1 VIQWTTV
8 RQKTLTISQLLA
20 AKIAAQDHI
29 WAGMLSFIAPSTV
42 AGQALL
48 LAALGVVALTL
59 VGVWYRRQAAQN
71 RRLSNALD
79 NMSQG
84 LCMFDAQGRIVL
96 YNRRYIDMYNLSPEV
111 VRPGCTLQELMQHRK
126 DTGLFVDDV
135 VAYCKTILDRVAMGH
150 SSQFYVQSSDG
161 RNILAK
167 NEPLPDGGWVSTHAD
182 VTEQHR
188 AEQERAASHGQEQR
202 RTAIDAAIASFRPLV
217 EKLLSSV
224 SGSATAMRS
233 TARALLGSSDQ
244 TSQRAESSVQ
254 AFNDTSDNVKI
265 AAVAADELSRSIAEI
280 SRQLTHTSD
289 VVALATNEARS
300 TDGEIAGLASGAE
313 KIGDVIKLI
322 RNIAGQTNLL
332 ALNATIEAARAG
344 EAGKGFAVVASEV
357 KSLAVQTAK
366 ATEEIASHILAV
378 QNSTAG
384 AVGAIR
390 QIATRMQQINQ
401 YTTAV
406 AAAVV
411 QQNSAT
417 EEISHNVARAADG
430 TGHVVAV
437 LGEVAGAATE
447 TRSSAEVVRD
457 ASESAESAVANL
469 RLEVEDFLAKVA
481 V

>member
-1 VIQWTTV
+1 
-8 RQKTLTISQLLA
+8 
-20 AKIAAQDHI
+20 
-29 WAGMLSFIAPSTV
+29 MLSSIVPSTV

-48 LAALGVVALTL
+48 LAALGIAALGS
-59 VGVWYRRQAAQN
+59 VGFFYRRLTAQN

-84 LCMFDAQGRIVL
+84 LLMFDAQGRIVFH
-96 YNRRYIDMYNLSPEV
+96 NRRYIDMYKVSPKI
-111 VRPGCTLQELMQHRK
+111 VRPGCSLRELITHRK
-126 DTGLFVDDV
+126 ETGLFSGDV
-135 VAYCKTILDRVAMGH
+135 ESYCQKILEGAAKGQRTQA
-150 SSQFYVQSSDG
+150 YVQASDG
-161 RNILAK
+161 RNVLAK
-167 NEPLPDGGWVSTHAD
+167 NEPLPDGGWVSTHED
-182 VTEQHR
+182 ITEQHR

-202 RTAIDAAIASFRPLV
+202 RTAIDAAIAAFRPLV

-254 AFNDTSDNVKI
+254 AFNEASANVKS
-265 AAVAADELSRSIAEI
+265 AAVAADELSHSIAEI

-344 EAGKGFAVVASEV
+344 DAGKGFAVVASEV

-390 QIATRMQQINQ
+390 QIATRMQQINE

-417 EEISHNVARAADG
+417 EEISHNVARSADG